1 MKRSMAAEK
10 ECAVWIFGF
19 AHTSTHASPRISK
32 LQFKNPYNTSS
43 VEIYQQSMHGYS
55 E

>member
-19 AHTSTHASPRISK
+19 AHTSTHASPRNEIAI
-32 LQFKNPYNTSS
+32 QNPCNTSS
-43 VEIYQQSMHGYS
+43 VEITQQSMHGFS